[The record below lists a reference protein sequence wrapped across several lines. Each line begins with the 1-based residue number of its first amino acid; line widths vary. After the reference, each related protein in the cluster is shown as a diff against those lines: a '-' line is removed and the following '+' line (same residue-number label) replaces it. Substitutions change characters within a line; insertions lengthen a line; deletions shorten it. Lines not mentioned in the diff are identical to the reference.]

1 MTLQEIIFIM
11 DNRLINLT
19 ETRKAAVSSGLIDQI
34 TLLDADILTTSGTIQ
49 QLNAALTAG
58 IALAAAQNLS

>member
-34 TLLDADILTTSGTIQ
+34 TLLDSDILTTTGTIQ

-58 IALAAAQNLS
+58 IAAAQNLS

>member
-34 TLLDADILTTSGTIQ
+34 TLLDSDILTTTGTIQ

-58 IALAAAQNLS
+58 IAAAAAQNLS

>member
-34 TLLDADILTTSGTIQ
+34 TLLDADILTTTGTIQ

-58 IALAAAQNLS
+58 IAAAAAQNLS

>member
-34 TLLDADILTTSGTIQ
+34 TLLDSDILTTTGTIQ
-49 QLNAALTAG
+49 QLNAALAAG
-58 IALAAAQNLS
+58 TALAAAQNLS

>member
-19 ETRKAAVSSGLIDQI
+19 ETRKAAVASGLIDQI
-34 TLLDADILTTSGTIQ
+34 TLLDSDILTTTGTIQ
-49 QLNAALTAG
+49 QLNAALAAG
-58 IALAAAQNLS
+58 IAAAAAQNLS

>member
-19 ETRKAAVSSGLIDQI
+19 ETRKAAVASGLIDQI
-34 TLLDADILTTSGTIQ
+34 TLLDSDILTTTGTIQ
-49 QLNAALTAG
+49 QLNAALAAG
-58 IALAAAQNLS
+58 IAAAAKNLS